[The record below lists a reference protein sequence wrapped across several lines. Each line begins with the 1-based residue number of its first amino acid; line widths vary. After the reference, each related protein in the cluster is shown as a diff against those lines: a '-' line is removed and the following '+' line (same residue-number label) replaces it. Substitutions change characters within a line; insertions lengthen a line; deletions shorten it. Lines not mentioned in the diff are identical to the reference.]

1 MSASPPEHAATIA
14 RVSPAHEQL
23 IAELGELIAIPSVSA
38 DAAHADDVRRAA
50 EWVAERI
57 TAAGGSVEIEER
69 GGRPLVVGKVR
80 ASTGDDAPTVLAYA
94 HLDVQP
100 PDPLELWES
109 DPWTLVERDGLL
121 VARGIA
127 DDKGHLF
134 MLLEATRLLAA
145 AGELPVNVRFAID
158 AEEEV
163 GGTSVVDWVKEDT
176 GPVDVA
182 LILDGGYATE
192 TLPSFC
198 TALRGLCYFHVTVR
212 TGDRDLHSGLYGGA
226 ALTAT
231 HALLEILAA
240 VLPGPQG
247 LLPEPLREGIM
258 PATETEIAGWAAL
271 PSGAEELASHGAR
284 PSDVRAADEFH
295 LRTTAEPAVT
305 VNGIESGSARLQ
317 KTVLPVEAIANVS
330 IRLAPG
336 QTTAA
341 IAPVFERLLREAAPE
356 GATVDIELWST
367 GEPGYVDPESPAVVT
382 ALDAFEQTL
391 GTRPVVVRTGGSIPV
406 VAALTAGGVPTIVT
420 GFMRPTAQLH
430 SPNENIPAPALR
442 EGLETTIEVLRR
454 FAELG

>member
-1 MSASPPEHAATIA
+1 
-14 RVSPAHEQL
+14 
-23 IAELGELIAIPSVSA
+23 
-38 DAAHADDVRRAA
+38 
-50 EWVAERI
+50 
-57 TAAGGSVEIEER
+57 
-69 GGRPLVVGKVR
+69 
-80 ASTGDDAPTVLAYA
+80 VLAYA

-100 PDPLELWES
+100 PDPLDLWES
-109 DPWTLVERDGLL
+109 DPWTLTQTDGKL

-158 AEEEV
+158 AEEEI
-163 GGTSVVDWVKEDT
+163 GGTSVVDWAKEDT
-176 GPVDVA
+176 GAADVA

-212 TGDRDLHSGLYGGA
+212 TGERDLHSGLYGGA

-231 HALLEILAA
+231 HALMQMLAA
-240 VLPGPQG
+240 VMPAPDG
-247 LLPEPLREGIM
+247 LLPAPLREGIV
-258 PATETEIAGWAAL
+258 PAGDVEIQGWTEL
-271 PSGAEELASHGAR
+271 PGGVEELASHGAR
-284 PSDVRAADEFH
+284 PSDPRAADDFY

-341 IAPVFERLLREAAPE
+341 IAPVFERMLREAAPD
-356 GATVDIELWST
+356 GADVEIELWST
-367 GEPGYVDPESPAVVT
+367 GEPAYVDPASPAVVA
-382 ALDAFEQTL
+382 ALDAFEHTL
-391 GTRPVVVRTGGSIPV
+391 GVRPAVVRTGGSIPV
-406 VAALTAGGVPTIVT
+406 VAALIARGVPTIVT

-430 SPNENIPAPALR
+430 SPNENIPAEALR
-442 EGLETTIEVLRR
+442 DGVETTIEVLRR
-454 FAELG
+454 FATLG